1 MFMIKRFGYF
11 FGLCA
16 YALGSL
22 GGFGC
27 AMYIKSYA
35 VAAAVAVLAA
45 MAFPTAGRFFK
56 KLTE

>member
-1 MFMIKRFGYF
+1 MLKKIGYF

-16 YALGSL
+16 YALGVI

-27 AMYIKSYA
+27 AMYVKSYA
-35 VAAAVAVLAA
+35 IAAAVIVLAA
-45 MAFPTAGRFFK
+45 MAFPTVRTFFK